1 MDEPSTPR
9 VSVIVPAYNA
19 AGFLKRALHS
29 ALAQTMPD
37 LELIVVDDASSDATL
52 ALAREV
58 AARDPRVLVLHN
70 EHNRGMYPTYN
81 RAIDAARGDWIAAL
95 DADDVWLPERLE
107 RMLAVAD
114 GEDMVSDDQLI
125 LRSPSSHGGGFKM
138 LSLLSSHG
146 LTMTEPRRL
155 GKLEFVR
162 HDLGLLKP
170 LISNSFVRRHGLR
183 YDADLK
189 IGADFLLYFE
199 FLLAGAR
206 WLQLPAGYYLYWSHG
221 ENTSNDTVG
230 IAKDVSVVTERLL
243 RSPVVAKDP
252 DLINALE
259 RRAKE
264 WESNMAFTVVSN
276 LLRER
281 DGTGLARL
289 LINEPSYLSLA
300 AGKVVRSLRR
310 RMLWRISSASRRFS
324 PDMYSSR

>member
-1 MDEPSTPR
+1 MNRADTPR
-9 VSVIVPAYNA
+9 VSIIVPAYNA

-52 ALAREV
+52 SVAREV

-81 RAIDAARGDWIAAL
+81 RAIDAARGEWIAAL

-114 GEDMVSDDQLI
+114 GEDLVSDDQLI
-125 LRSPSSHGGGFKM
+125 LRTPSSHGGGFKM
-138 LSLLSSHG
+138 SSLLSSHG
-146 LTMTEPRRL
+146 LTMREPRRL

-170 LISNSFVRRHGLR
+170 LISNSFLRRHELR
-183 YDADLK
+183 YNADLK

-221 ENTSNDTVG
+221 ENTSNDTLR
-230 IAKDVSVVTERLL
+230 IAEDVTVVTEILL
-243 RSPVVAKDP
+243 RSPVVAKNP
-252 DLINALE
+252 DLVDALE

-264 WESNMAFTVVSN
+264 WESNMAFTVVWN

-281 DGTGLARL
+281 DGSELARL
-289 LINEPSYLSLA
+289 LVNEPSYLSLA
-300 AGKVVRSLRR
+300 AGKVARSLRR
-310 RMLWRISSASRRFS
+310 RMLWRIGSVSGQYAQAKYSAR
-324 PDMYSSR
+324 